1 MYEANFHLADGK
13 LDTHGHF
20 NGLLSF
26 YPREGEKVTSKD
38 ILILMCTYSVPS
50 AVCIDVGTTLVLSVL
65 IDCEIRKSEHLKQQH
80 FRRAFNEHVTIDIP

>member
-26 YPREGEKVTSKD
+26 FPREGESKD
-38 ILILMCTYSVPS
+38 ILICTYSVPS

-80 FRRAFNEHVTIDIP
+80 FRRAFKVGQP